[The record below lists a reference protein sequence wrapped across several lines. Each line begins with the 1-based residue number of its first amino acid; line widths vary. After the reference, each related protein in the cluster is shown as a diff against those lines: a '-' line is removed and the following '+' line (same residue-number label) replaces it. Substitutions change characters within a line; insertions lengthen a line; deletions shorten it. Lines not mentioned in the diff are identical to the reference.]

1 MICIPVVAATQAE
14 ALRMIRESAHLADVL
29 ELRMDLLSDGNVKE
43 LIGAARSSSASVRVL
58 VTNREKETACS
69 SGEKERLGVL
79 LEAVSSGADF
89 VDVELTTSPVWREEI
104 RAAIGAQDNRTKL
117 IISHHD
123 FHKTPA
129 LKTLIRLFNE
139 SVKAGADV
147 VKIVAMARSPE
158 DNLKVLSLIP
168 YAGRRNRE
176 IIAFCMG
183 EQGRISRVM
192 AALLGAFF
200 TFASLERGAES
211 AAGQLT
217 VREMKQIFRI
227 LKSNRLIGRVS
238 CQP

>member
-1 MICIPVVAATQAE
+1 MICIPVVAASQAE
-14 ALRMIRESAHLADVL
+14 ALLMIQGSAHLADVL

-43 LIGAARSSSASVRVL
+43 LIDAVRSSSASTRVL
-58 VTNREKETACS
+58 VTNREKETSCS
-69 SGEKERLGVL
+69 LGEEERIGVL
-79 LEAVSSGADF
+79 LEAVSLGVDF
-89 VDVELTTSPVWREEI
+89 VDVELTTSPVRREEI
-104 RAAIGAQDNRTKL
+104 RSFIGAQDNRTKL
-117 IISHHD
+117 IISYHD

-129 LKTLIRLFNE
+129 LKTLIRFFNE

-147 VKIVAMARSPE
+147 VKIVTMARSPE

-168 YAGRRNRE
+168 YAGRRHRE

-192 AALLGAFF
+192 AALLGASF

-211 AAGQLT
+211 ASGQLT

-227 LKSNRLIGRVS
+227 LK
-238 CQP
+238 

>member
-43 LIGAARSSSASVRVL
+43 LIGAVRSSSASVRIL
-58 VTNREKETACS
+58 VTNRERETSCS

-79 LEAVSSGADF
+79 LEAVSLGADF
-89 VDVELTTSPVWREEI
+89 VDVELTTPPVWREEI
-104 RAAIGAQDNRTKL
+104 RAAIGAHGNRTKL

-123 FHKTPA
+123 FRKTPA

-147 VKIVAMARSPE
+147 VKIVTMARSPE
-158 DNLKVLSLIP
+158 DNLRVLSLIP
-168 YAGRRNRE
+168 YAGRRHRE

-192 AALLGAFF
+192 AAMLGASF

-227 LKSNRLIGRVS
+227 LKSNRVIGRG
-238 CQP
+238 